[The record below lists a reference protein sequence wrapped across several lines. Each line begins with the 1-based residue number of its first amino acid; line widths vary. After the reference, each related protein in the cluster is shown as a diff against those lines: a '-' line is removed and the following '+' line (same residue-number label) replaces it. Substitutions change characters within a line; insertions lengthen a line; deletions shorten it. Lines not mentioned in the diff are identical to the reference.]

1 MYYKQVKFVDTMDEN
16 DQLDTPLG
24 GIGVFEDDKLVGIIC
39 GECGSFIEADDVSW
53 YEIMEWIDISDAIIG
68 EG

>member
-1 MYYKQVKFVDTMDEN
+1 MYKQVKF
-16 DQLDTPLG
+16 LDTFEDRILG

-39 GECGSFIEADDVSW
+39 GECGGFIEANDVLL
-53 YEIMEWIDISDAIIG
+53 YKTMEWIDISDAIIG